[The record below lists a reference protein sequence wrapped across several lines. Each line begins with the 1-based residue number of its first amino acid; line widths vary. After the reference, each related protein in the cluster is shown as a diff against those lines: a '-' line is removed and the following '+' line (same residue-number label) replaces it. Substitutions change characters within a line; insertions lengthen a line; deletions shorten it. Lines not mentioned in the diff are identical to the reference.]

1 MAEEPGSSVASP
13 TQQLPREMKP
23 SNQDGEIVEN
33 TDYGLVTQ
41 VGVTF
46 LVILF
51 LILLWNRKLQ
61 HEIDLRTRAEEKL
74 KSSRS
79 LLEEA
84 QSLAHVGNWELDPE
98 SMKAIWSAEIYRIF
112 GIDYTDD
119 VGPAKLATLLHPEDR
134 DTVLESLQRVVQ
146 EGCRHNMQYRV
157 IRPNGE
163 TRWVE
168 CQAEQIRDKFG
179 RISKVRGVV
188 QDITQRKI
196 DELNLLESEARFR
209 SLADAGFEAVF
220 IAENG
225 VCVSQ
230 NIAAEKMF
238 GYSLEEAVGQ
248 DCMVWIAEQS
258 RALVLEKIKSCDE
271 DRYEAI
277 AQRKNG
283 EQFPAEFRGRMI
295 VYQDRQVRVTAVLDI
310 TARQQAEDSL
320 RRSEEK
326 YRLLA
331 ENVSDVV
338 WVRDMNLNLTY
349 ISPSVERLSG
359 FTVEEKLA
367 QPLEETM
374 TASSLAEMSAL
385 FKREMKRELS
395 GEEGA
400 GQAMTVNFEL
410 FRKDGSTYSIECAV
424 SFLRDDSGKAIGIIG
439 VNRDITERIQ
449 AQESQRQS
457 EEKYRTLVESSPYCI
472 HQIDQDGRFISMN
485 RAGLAMIKEEDETV
499 IVGVPYL
506 NTVCDEDK
514 QRVAGLLTSALAG
527 EYREFEF
534 RSKTDQYF
542 SSNFVPIRDAQ
553 GKVDRLLGITVDIT
567 ERKRTEQ
574 SLLKLSRAVEAS
586 SSAVIITDV
595 DGQIEYVNPRFYETT
610 GYSREEV
617 LGKNPRF
624 LQSGESPQAVYADL
638 WHTISTGGEWKG
650 EFHNRK
656 KDGSLYWA
664 RNSISGVRDSEDV
677 VTHFICIQDDV
688 THEYELTEKL
698 SYQASHDLLTGL
710 INRRE
715 FERRIDRLLL
725 TAPHNSYEHALC
737 YMDLDQFKVVN
748 DTCGH
753 TAGDEMLRQIATLLQ
768 KTVRQ
773 RDTLA
778 RLGGDEFG
786 VLMEHCSLKD
796 AQRAA
801 TSVLE
806 ALQDY
811 QFSWEG
817 YSFSVGVSIGVVS
830 LADVP
835 PNMTELLKSADAACY
850 VAKDMGRN
858 RIHVYNCEDSEIT
871 QRHGEMQWVNRI
883 NQALEQDR
891 FCLYAQAIVSLDN
904 NSGEHYELLV
914 RMLGEDGNT
923 IPPGA
928 FLPAAE
934 RYTLMSKIDRWV
946 INKSFDFLESQP
958 QLLERI
964 ESVAINLSGQS
975 LAESDFQ
982 NFVISKLRSSPIPPG
997 KICFEITETAA
1008 IASLSVATVFI
1019 SKMKVMG
1026 CRFALDDFGSG
1037 LSSFGYLKNLE
1048 VDYLKIDG
1056 MFVKDIVHDPID
1068 RAMVKSINEIGQVMG
1083 MKTIAEFVENDEIKG
1098 MLREIGVNYAQGYG
1112 IGKPVPVEQLLPA
1125 NTIRS
1130 LGMKTADKL

>member
-1 MAEEPGSSVASP
+1 MAEAANSLVAPSAH
-13 TQQLPREMKP
+13 QQPFEQKQNIQN
-23 SNQDGEIVEN
+23 SESTETVEN
-33 TDYGLVTQ
+33 TAYDLVAQ
-41 VGVTF
+41 VGIA
-46 LVILF
+46 LLPILL
-51 LILLWNRKLQ
+51 LILLWNRKLRR
-61 HEIDLRTRAEEKL
+61 EIERRAKAEQKLEK
-74 KSSRS
+74 SRY

-84 QSLAHVGNWELDPE
+84 QSLAHMGNWELDPDT
-98 SMKAIWSAEIYRIF
+98 MKAIWSAEIYRIL
-112 GIDYTDD
+112 GIEYSED
-119 VGPAKLATLLHPEDR
+119 VGPEKLATLLHPEDR
-134 DTVLESLQRVVQ
+134 DAVLASLQRVVK

-157 IRPNGE
+157 LRPDGE
-163 TRWVE
+163 MRWVE
-168 CQAEQIRDKFG
+168 CQAEQVRDEFG
-179 RISKVRGVV
+179 RIFKVRGVV

-196 DELNLLESEARFR
+196 GELELLESETRFR
-209 SLADAGFEAVF
+209 SLAEAGFEAVF

-225 VCVSQ
+225 VCISQ

-248 DCMVWIAEQS
+248 ACNVWIAEES
-258 RALVLEKIKSCDE
+258 RALVAEKIESCYE
-271 DRYEAI
+271 GCYEAI
-277 AQRKNG
+277 AQRKDG
-283 EQFPAEFRGRMI
+283 VKFPAEFRGRMLK
-295 VYQDRQVRVTAVLDI
+295 YQDRQVRVTALLDI
-310 TARQQAEDSL
+310 TVRKQVEHSL
-320 RRSEEK
+320 RQSEEK

-338 WVRDMNLNLTY
+338 WVRDMDLKLTY

-359 FTVEEKLA
+359 FTVAEKLA
-367 QPLEETM
+367 QSLEESM
-374 TASSLAEMSAL
+374 TPSSLAAMKSLFEQQVALERSDSADPARAL
-385 FKREMKRELS
+385 
-395 GEEGA
+395 
-400 GQAMTVNFEL
+400 TVNFEL
-410 FRKDGSTYSIECAV
+410 YHKDGSTCLTECSV
-424 SFLRDDSGKAIGIIG
+424 SFLRHADGNAIGIIG

-449 AQESQRQS
+449 AQEFQRQS

-485 RAGLAMIKEEDETV
+485 RAGLEMINEQDEN
-499 IVGVPYL
+499 IIIGQHYL
-506 NTVCDEDK
+506 NAVCDGDK
-514 QRVAGLLTSALAG
+514 ERITELLAAAYAG

-534 RSKTDQYF
+534 CSKGGHYF
-542 SSNFVPIRDAQ
+542 SSNFVPIRDAE
-553 GKVDRLLGITVDIT
+553 GKVDRLLGITLDIT
-567 ERKRTEQ
+567 ERKKSEE
-574 SLLKLSRAVEAS
+574 SLQKLSRAVEAS
-586 SSAVIITDV
+586 SSAVIITDIQ
-595 DGQIEYVNPRFYETT
+595 GQIEYVNPKFYEIT
-610 GYSREEV
+610 GYSRAEV
-617 LGKNPRF
+617 IGNNPRL
-624 LQSGESPQAVYADL
+624 LQSGETPQIVYTDL
-638 WHTISTGGEWKG
+638 WQTISTGGEWKG

-664 RNSISGVRDSEDV
+664 RNSISGVRNAEDV

-725 TAPHNSYEHALC
+725 TAVHNSHEHALC

-786 VLMEHCSLKD
+786 ILMEHCSLKD

-806 ALQDY
+806 ALQEY

-858 RIHVYNCEDSEIT
+858 RIHVYNCEDSEISL
-871 QRHGEMQWVNRI
+871 RHGQMQWVNRI
-883 NQALEQDR
+883 NHALEQDR
-891 FCLYAQAIVSLDN
+891 FCLFAQAIVPLEN
-904 NSGEHYELLV
+904 HSGKHYELLI
-914 RMLGEDGNT
+914 RMLDEDGDT

-946 INKSFDFLESQP
+946 INEGFDFLESQ
-958 QLLERI
+958 QQFLDGI

-975 LAESDFQ
+975 LAEEDFQ
-982 NFVISKLRSSPIPPG
+982 NFVIGKFRSSPIPPG

-1008 IASLSVATVFI
+1008 ITSLSVATVFI
-1019 SKMKVMG
+1019 AKMKVMG

-1037 LSSFGYLKNLE
+1037 LSSFGYLKSLD

-1098 MLREIGVNYAQGYG
+1098 MLREIGVDYAQGYG
-1112 IGKPVPVEQLLPA
+1112 IGKPVPIEQLIPLF
-1125 NTIRS
+1125 N
-1130 LGMKTADKL
+1130 ADLIKS